1 MCRTIKRDEVSKREA
16 CPKIRAYLAILNR
29 HDGIIASLL
38 CVKFGDHK
46 QGYYSVHCAFTG
58 EESSPR
64 LSMSSKKQSEVDVRP
79 HDPARADKYS
89 SNLKPSHTP
98 QRSLTQLLIG
108 AVVFLAL
115 TFTVPLNAD
124 QANTA
129 YKHGV
134 HAESNNQ
141 YEQAYEFYS
150 KAHAL
155 KPQDAK
161 YFTAYARMRFYVSV
175 DEVHAGQQL
184 LDQGKLQEALQKFQR
199 AAEID
204 ETNFYAQAEARQI
217 TELLRKQAQ
226 RELPSAATRS
236 PLAQLAEDA
245 GGPVEL
251 GAISTTL
258 INLRLTE
265 SSTLVYKT
273 IGKLAGVTVL
283 FDSDYK
289 PQKISIELN
298 DVTLR
303 EAFDMVASQSKT
315 FWQATSANTILVA
328 ADTPTKRK
336 EVQTTVM
343 KTFYMRNVATAADL
357 QEAANTL
364 KGILDITRVQLIP
377 TQNAMILRGTPDQ
390 MVLAEKL
397 LEDIDKPKS
406 EVEIDI
412 AVLSVSRSKMLTLGA
427 VPPTSVTVS
436 MSSPSTTT
444 TTSVTTG
451 SGNSATGTT
460 TSGGGGISLNDLRYL
475 NGTNFFISV
484 PSYTLTALAGD
495 SNTKVLQKPQL
506 WALDNE
512 KATLKVGDR
521 IPIATGSF
529 GASGGTQGYGAL
541 VKTQFQYIDVGVN
554 IDITPHIHSDREVT
568 LKMTLEISSVTG
580 TQNIGGIN
588 QPTIGQRRIDLE
600 SRLRDGEVN
609 LVGGILDD
617 TETQSLSGY
626 PLLSKVPILKY
637 FFAQE
642 AKQRNEDEIIFAI
655 TPHIVRAQELTD
667 QNLRLVDLGAGG
679 SVSVRHTDP
688 RKVPAATT
696 PSTPEAGPPQSGRTP
711 ATGQHEA
718 VPANAAPQHP
728 PIVPGAT
735 GTGNPTQPPKSSP
748 PNSPVQPPNPHP
760 VPPPTDGSSQTHAP
774 T

>member
-1 MCRTIKRDEVSKREA
+1 
-16 CPKIRAYLAILNR
+16 
-29 HDGIIASLL
+29 
-38 CVKFGDHK
+38 
-46 QGYYSVHCAFTG
+46 
-58 EESSPR
+58 
-64 LSMSSKKQSEVDVRP
+64 MSSYRRFEVGVRP
-79 HDPARADKYS
+79 HNLARVEMTS
-89 SNLKPSHTP
+89 SNLHSNHASE
-98 QRSLTQLLIG
+98 RSKRQLLAG
-108 AVVFLAL
+108 VVVFFAL
-115 TFTVPLNAD
+115 TLSLPVNAD
-124 QANTA
+124 QASSA
-129 YKHGV
+129 YNHGV
-134 HAESNNQ
+134 RAESNNQ
-141 YEQAYEFYS
+141 YEQAYDFYG
-150 KAHAL
+150 KAHSL

-161 YFTAYARMRFYVSV
+161 YFTAYARMRFYVAV

-184 LDQGKLQEALQKFQR
+184 LDQGKLQEALQKFQH
-199 AAEID
+199 AAEVD
-204 ETNFYAQAEARQI
+204 ETNFYAQAQARQI
-217 TELLRKQAQ
+217 EEWLRKQAQ
-226 RELPSAATRS
+226 REQASAAVKS
-236 PLAQLAEDA
+236 PLAKLAEDA
-245 GGPVEL
+245 GGPIEL

-273 IGKLAGVTVL
+273 IGKLAGVNVL
-283 FDSDYK
+283 FDTDYK
-289 PQKISIELN
+289 SQKISIELN

-303 EAFDMVASQSKT
+303 EALDMVAVQSKT
-315 FWQATSANTILVA
+315 FWQATSSNTILVA
-328 ADTPTKRK
+328 ADTPAKRK
-336 EVQTTVM
+336 EIQTTVM
-343 KTFYMRNVATAADL
+343 KAFYLRNVATPAEL

-427 VPPTSVTVS
+427 VPPTSVTIS
-436 MSSPSTTT
+436 TTTPSTTT
-444 TTSVTTG
+444 TVTTG
-451 SGNSATGTT
+451 SGNTATGS
-460 TSGGGGISLNDLRYL
+460 TSSGSGISLNDLRYL
-475 NGTNFFISV
+475 NGTNFFVTI
-484 PSYTLTALAGD
+484 PPYTLTALAGD

-541 VKTQFQYIDVGVN
+541 VNTQFQYIDVGVN

-617 TETQSLSGY
+617 TETQSLSGF

-642 AKQRNEDEIIFAI
+642 DKQRNEDEIIFAI

-679 SVSVRHTDP
+679 SVAVRHTDP

-696 PSTPEAGPPQSGRTP
+696 PSTPEAGPAQSGRTP

-718 VPANAAPQHP
+718 VPPAAAPQIPAKP

-735 GTGNPTQPPKSSP
+735 GTSNPTDPPKSS
-748 PNSPVQPPNPHP
+748 SPKSSVQPLDPHT
-760 VPPPTDGSSQTHAP
+760 VPRSNEGSSQTHAP

>member
-1 MCRTIKRDEVSKREA
+1 
-16 CPKIRAYLAILNR
+16 
-29 HDGIIASLL
+29 
-38 CVKFGDHK
+38 
-46 QGYYSVHCAFTG
+46 
-58 EESSPR
+58 
-64 LSMSSKKQSEVDVRP
+64 
-79 HDPARADKYS
+79 
-89 SNLKPSHTP
+89 
-98 QRSLTQLLIG
+98 
-108 AVVFLAL
+108 
-115 TFTVPLNAD
+115 
-124 QANTA
+124 
-129 YKHGV
+129 
-134 HAESNNQ
+134 
-141 YEQAYEFYS
+141 
-150 KAHAL
+150 
-155 KPQDAK
+155 
-161 YFTAYARMRFYVSV
+161 
-175 DEVHAGQQL
+175 
-184 LDQGKLQEALQKFQR
+184 
-199 AAEID
+199 
-204 ETNFYAQAEARQI
+204 
-217 TELLRKQAQ
+217 LLRKQAQ
-226 RELPSAATRS
+226 REQLSTTMQS
-236 PLAQLAEDA
+236 PLAKAAEDA
-245 GGPVEL
+245 GGPIEL

-258 INLRLTE
+258 INLRLSE
-265 SSTLVYKT
+265 NSTLVYKT
-273 IGKLAGVTVL
+273 IGKLAGVNVL

-303 EAFDMVASQSKT
+303 EAFDMVAAQSKT
-315 FWQATSANTILVA
+315 FWQATSTNTILVA

-336 EVQTTVM
+336 EIQTTVM
-343 KTFYMRNVATAADL
+343 KAFYLRNVSTPAEL

-364 KGILDITRVQLIP
+364 KGILDITRIQLIP

-412 AVLSVSRSKMLTLGA
+412 AVLSVSRSKLLTLGA
-427 VPPTSVTVS
+427 VPPTSVNINLT
-436 MSSPSTTT
+436 SPSTSTATT
-444 TTSVTTG
+444 VTTG

-460 TSGGGGISLNDLRYL
+460 TSGGGFSLNDLRNL
-475 NGTNFFISV
+475 NATNIVVSIPPYSF
-484 PSYTLTALAGD
+484 TALAGD
-495 SNTKVLQKPQL
+495 SDTKVLQKPQL

-541 VKTQFQYIDVGVN
+541 VNTQFQYIDVGVN

-626 PLLSKVPILKY
+626 PLLSKIPILKY

-642 AKQRNEDEIIFAI
+642 AKQKQEDEIVFAI
-655 TPHIVRAQELTD
+655 TPHIVRSQELTD
-667 QNLRLVDLGAGG
+667 QNLRLVDLGAGS

-688 RKVPAATT
+688 RKVPTASTPAA
-696 PSTPEAGPPQSGRTP
+696 PEAGSSQSGP
-711 ATGQHEA
+711 ASAADQHQTGPA
-718 VPANAAPQHP
+718 VASPPNPTHS
-728 PIVPGAT
+728 PIVPGAP
-735 GTGNPTQPPKSSP
+735 GTSSP
-748 PNSPVQPPNPHP
+748 TGPARSSTPNSPGQPANLHTATTP
-760 VPPPTDGSSQTHAP
+760 VDGSSQTRAP

>member
-1 MCRTIKRDEVSKREA
+1 
-16 CPKIRAYLAILNR
+16 
-29 HDGIIASLL
+29 
-38 CVKFGDHK
+38 
-46 QGYYSVHCAFTG
+46 
-58 EESSPR
+58 
-64 LSMSSKKQSEVDVRP
+64 
-79 HDPARADKYS
+79 
-89 SNLKPSHTP
+89 
-98 QRSLTQLLIG
+98 
-108 AVVFLAL
+108 
-115 TFTVPLNAD
+115 
-124 QANTA
+124 
-129 YKHGV
+129 
-134 HAESNNQ
+134 
-141 YEQAYEFYS
+141 
-150 KAHAL
+150 
-155 KPQDAK
+155 
-161 YFTAYARMRFYVSV
+161 MRFYVSV
-175 DEVHAGQQL
+175 EDVRSGQQL
-184 LDQGKLQEALQKFQR
+184 LDAGKLQEALQKFQR

-204 ETNFYAQAEARQI
+204 ETNFFAQAQARQI
-217 TELLRKQAQ
+217 TDLLRKQAQ
-226 RELPSAATRS
+226 REQPGAAVRS
-236 PLAQLAEDA
+236 PLAKLAEDA
-245 GGPVEL
+245 GGPIEL
-251 GAISTTL
+251 GAISSTL
-258 INLRLTE
+258 INLRLSE

-273 IGKLAGVTVL
+273 IGKLAGVNVL

-303 EAFDMVASQSKT
+303 EAFDMVAVQSKT
-315 FWQATSANTILVA
+315 FWQATSTNTILVA

-336 EVQTTVM
+336 EIQTTVM
-343 KTFYMRNVATAADL
+343 KVFYLRNVATPAEL

-377 TQNAMILRGTPDQ
+377 AQNAMILRGTPDQ

-427 VPPTSVTVS
+427 VPPTSLSVS
-436 MSSPSTTT
+436 MTSPSVPTTT
-444 TTSVTTG
+444 TTVTTG
-451 SGNSATGTT
+451 AGNTATGTT
-460 TSGGGGISLNDLRYL
+460 SSGSGGITLNDFRYL
-475 NGTNFFISV
+475 NGTNFVVSI
-484 PSYTLTALAGD
+484 PPYTFTALAGD

-529 GASGGTQGYGAL
+529 GTSGGTQGFGAL
-541 VKTQFQYIDVGVN
+541 VNTQFQYIDVGVN

-626 PLLSKVPILKY
+626 PLLSKIPVLKY

-642 AKQRNEDEIIFAI
+642 DKQRNEDEIIFAI
-655 TPHIVRAQELTD
+655 TPHIVRSQELTD

-696 PSTPEAGPPQSGRTP
+696 PAAPDAGSSQNGRAPATDQHGTAPAAASPQNSPQS
-711 ATGQHEA
+711 
-718 VPANAAPQHP
+718 
-728 PIVPGAT
+728 PIVPGAPRT
-735 GTGNPTQPPKSSP
+735 SSP
-748 PNSPVQPPNPHP
+748 PEPAKSSSPSSSVRPANPQTTPLP
-760 VPPPTDGSSQTHAP
+760 VDGSLQTHAP

>member
-1 MCRTIKRDEVSKREA
+1 MGFYRRFEV
-16 CPKIRAYLAILNR
+16 
-29 HDGIIASLL
+29 G
-38 CVKFGDHK
+38 
-46 QGYYSVHCAFTG
+46 
-58 EESSPR
+58 
-64 LSMSSKKQSEVDVRP
+64 VRP
-79 HDPARADKYS
+79 HNLARVEMTS
-89 SNLKPSHTP
+89 SNLHSNQAP
-98 QRSLTQLLIG
+98 QRAKSELLAGVVVLLVLTLSLP
-108 AVVFLAL
+108 A
-115 TFTVPLNAD
+115 NAD
-124 QANTA
+124 QASSA
-129 YKHGV
+129 YNHGV
-134 HAESNNQ
+134 RAESNNQ
-141 YEQAYEFYS
+141 YEQAYDFYS
-150 KAHAL
+150 KAHSL

-161 YFTAYARMRFYVSV
+161 YFTAYARMRFYVAV

-184 LDQGKLQEALQKFQR
+184 LAQGKLQEALQKFQH

-204 ETNFYAQAEARQI
+204 ETNFYAQAQARQI
-217 TELLRKQAQ
+217 EEWLRKQAQ
-226 RELPSAATRS
+226 REQSSAVVKS
-236 PLAQLAEDA
+236 PLAKLAEDA
-245 GGPVEL
+245 GGPIEL

-273 IGKLAGVTVL
+273 IGKLAGINVL
-283 FDSDYK
+283 FDTDYK
-289 PQKISIELN
+289 SQKISIELN

-303 EAFDMVASQSKT
+303 EALDMVAVQSKT
-315 FWQATSANTILVA
+315 FWQATSSNTILVA
-328 ADTPTKRK
+328 ADTPAKRK
-336 EVQTTVM
+336 EIQTTVM
-343 KTFYMRNVATAADL
+343 KAFYLRNVATPAEL

-364 KGILDITRVQLIP
+364 KGILDVTRVQLIP

-427 VPPTSVTVS
+427 VPPTSVTITTT
-436 MSSPSTTT
+436 SPSTTT
-444 TTSVTTG
+444 TVTTG
-451 SGNSATGTT
+451 SGNTATGS
-460 TSGGGGISLNDLRYL
+460 TSSGGGISLNDLRYL
-475 NGTNFFISV
+475 NGTNFFITI
-484 PSYTLTALAGD
+484 PPYTLTALAGD

-541 VKTQFQYIDVGVN
+541 VNTQFQYIDVGVN

-696 PSTPEAGPPQSGRTP
+696 PSTPEAGPGQSGRTP
-711 ATGQHEA
+711 AAGQHEG
-718 VPANAAPQHP
+718 VPSIAAPQTPPHP

-735 GTGNPTQPPKSSP
+735 GTSNPTEPPKSSS
-748 PNSPVQPPNPHP
+748 PNSAVQPLNPHP

>member
-1 MCRTIKRDEVSKREA
+1 
-16 CPKIRAYLAILNR
+16 
-29 HDGIIASLL
+29 
-38 CVKFGDHK
+38 
-46 QGYYSVHCAFTG
+46 
-58 EESSPR
+58 
-64 LSMSSKKQSEVDVRP
+64 MSSKKQSEVDVRP

-273 IGKLAGVTVL
+273 IGKLAGVNVL

-541 VKTQFQYIDVGVN
+541 VNTQFQYIDVGVN

-626 PLLSKVPILKY
+626 PLLSKLPILKY

-642 AKQRNEDEIIFAI
+642 DKQKNEDEIIFAI
-655 TPHIVRAQELTD
+655 TPHIIRSQELTD

-679 SVSVRHTDP
+679 SVSVRHADT
-688 RKVPAATT
+688 RKAPAATT
-696 PSTPEAGPPQSGRTP
+696 QTGPEGASSPGSRTP
-711 ATGQHEA
+711 ATGQHDA
-718 VPANAAPQHP
+718 VPTAPSPQTP
-728 PIVPGAT
+728 AQTPTTPGST
-735 GTGNPTQPPKSSP
+735 GTTNPVVPPPKSSS
-748 PNSPVQPPNPHP
+748 PNSLVQPPKNPTTVTP
-760 VPPPTDGSSQTHAP
+760 SVDGASQNHAP

>member
-1 MCRTIKRDEVSKREA
+1 
-16 CPKIRAYLAILNR
+16 
-29 HDGIIASLL
+29 
-38 CVKFGDHK
+38 
-46 QGYYSVHCAFTG
+46 
-58 EESSPR
+58 
-64 LSMSSKKQSEVDVRP
+64 MSSQRRLEVGMRLQNLG
-79 HDPARADKYS
+79 RADMIS
-89 SNLKPSHTP
+89 SDSHSIHAP
-98 QRSLTQLLIG
+98 ERYRKQLHICV
-108 AVVFLAL
+108 VVFLVL
-115 TFTVPLNAD
+115 TLTVPVSAD

-134 HAESNNQ
+134 RAESNNQ
-141 YEQAYEFYS
+141 YEQAYDFYS
-150 KAHAL
+150 TAHTL
-155 KPQDAK
+155 KPKDPK
-161 YFTAYARMRFYVSV
+161 YFAAYARMRFYVAV

-184 LDQGKLQEALQKFQR
+184 LDQGKLQEALQKFQH

-204 ETNFYAQAEARQI
+204 ETNFYAQAQARQI
-217 TELLRKQAQ
+217 EEWLRKQAQ
-226 RELPSAATRS
+226 RQQPGTVTRS
-236 PLAQLAEDA
+236 PLAQQAEDA

-273 IGKLAGVTVL
+273 IGKLAGVNVL

-303 EAFDMVASQSKT
+303 EALDMVAVQSKT

-328 ADTPTKRK
+328 ADTPAKRK
-336 EVQTTVM
+336 EIQTTVM
-343 KTFYMRNVATAADL
+343 KAFYLRNVATAAEL

-427 VPPTSVTVS
+427 VPPTSVSIT
-436 MSSPSTTT
+436 MTSPSTTT

-451 SGNSATGTT
+451 SGNNATGTT
-460 TSGGGGISLNDLRYL
+460 TTGGGGISLNDFRYL
-475 NGTNFFISV
+475 NGTNFIVTIPPYSF
-484 PSYTLTALAGD
+484 TALAGD

-541 VKTQFQYIDVGVN
+541 VNTQFQYIDVGVN
-554 IDITPHIHSDREVT
+554 IDVTPHIHSDREVT

-626 PLLSKVPILKY
+626 PLLSKIPILKY

-642 AKQRNEDEIIFAI
+642 DKQKNEDEIIFAI
-655 TPHIVRAQELTD
+655 TPHIIRAQELTD
-667 QNLRLVDLGAGG
+667 QNLRLVDLGPGS

-696 PSTPEAGPPQSGRTP
+696 PATPEAGPAQSGRTP

-718 VPANAAPQHP
+718 VPAVAAPQVPPRP

-735 GTGNPTQPPKSSP
+735 GTSNPTDPPKSSS
-748 PNSPVQPPNPHP
+748 PNSSVQPPDPHTVTP
-760 VPPPTDGSSQTHAP
+760 SNDGSSQTHAP

>member
-38 CVKFGDHK
+38 CVKCGAHK
-46 QGYYSVHCAFTG
+46 QVYYYVHCAFHG

-273 IGKLAGVTVL
+273 IGKLAGINVL
-283 FDSDYK
+283 FDTDYK

-298 DVTLR
+298 DVNFG
-303 EAFDMVASQSKT
+303 EAFDMVASQSKP

-427 VPPTSVTVS
+427 VPPTSVTITTT
-436 MSSPSTTT
+436 SPSTTT
-444 TTSVTTG
+444 TVTTG
-451 SGNSATGTT
+451 SGNTATGS
-460 TSGGGGISLNDLRYL
+460 TSSGGGISLNDLRYL
-475 NGTNFFISV
+475 NGTNFFVTI
-484 PSYTLTALAGD
+484 PPYTLTALAGD

-541 VKTQFQYIDVGVN
+541 VNTQFTYIEVGVN

-588 QPTIGQRRIDLE
+588 QPTIGQRRVDLE
-600 SRLRDGEVN
+600 SRLMDGEVN
-609 LVGGILDD
+609 LVGGILED
-617 TETQSLSGY
+617 TESKSLSGY
-626 PLLSKVPILKY
+626 PGLLKLPVLKY
-637 FFAQE
+637 LFAQE
-642 AKQRNEDEIIFAI
+642 DRQRQENEIIFAI
-655 TPHIVRAQELTD
+655 MPHIVRA
-667 QNLRLVDLGAGG
+667 
-679 SVSVRHTDP
+679 
-688 RKVPAATT
+688 
-696 PSTPEAGPPQSGRTP
+696 
-711 ATGQHEA
+711 
-718 VPANAAPQHP
+718 
-728 PIVPGAT
+728 
-735 GTGNPTQPPKSSP
+735 
-748 PNSPVQPPNPHP
+748 
-760 VPPPTDGSSQTHAP
+760 
-774 T
+774 

>member
-1 MCRTIKRDEVSKREA
+1 MGFYRRFEV
-16 CPKIRAYLAILNR
+16 
-29 HDGIIASLL
+29 G
-38 CVKFGDHK
+38 
-46 QGYYSVHCAFTG
+46 
-58 EESSPR
+58 
-64 LSMSSKKQSEVDVRP
+64 VRP
-79 HDPARADKYS
+79 HNLARVEMTS
-89 SNLKPSHTP
+89 SNLHSNQAP
-98 QRSLTQLLIG
+98 QRAKSELLAGVVVLLVLTLSLP
-108 AVVFLAL
+108 A
-115 TFTVPLNAD
+115 NAD
-124 QANTA
+124 QASSA
-129 YKHGV
+129 YNHGV
-134 HAESNNQ
+134 RAESNNQ
-141 YEQAYEFYS
+141 YEQAYDFYS
-150 KAHAL
+150 KAHSL

-161 YFTAYARMRFYVSV
+161 YFTAYARMRFYVAV

-184 LDQGKLQEALQKFQR
+184 LAQGKLQEALQKFQH

-204 ETNFYAQAEARQI
+204 ETNFYAQAQARQI
-217 TELLRKQAQ
+217 EEWLRKQAQ
-226 RELPSAATRS
+226 REQSSAVVKS
-236 PLAQLAEDA
+236 PLAKLAEDA
-245 GGPVEL
+245 GGPIEL

-273 IGKLAGVTVL
+273 IGKLAGINVL
-283 FDSDYK
+283 FDTDYK
-289 PQKISIELN
+289 SQKITIELN

-303 EAFDMVASQSKT
+303 EALDMVAVQSKT
-315 FWQATSANTILVA
+315 FWQATSSNTILVA
-328 ADTPTKRK
+328 ADTPAKRK
-336 EVQTTVM
+336 EIQTTVM
-343 KTFYMRNVATAADL
+343 KAFYLRNVATPAEL

-364 KGILDITRVQLIP
+364 KGILDVTRVQLIP

-427 VPPTSVTVS
+427 VPPTSVTITTT
-436 MSSPSTTT
+436 SPSTTT
-444 TTSVTTG
+444 TVTTG
-451 SGNSATGTT
+451 SGNTATGS
-460 TSGGGGISLNDLRYL
+460 TSSGGGISLNDLRYL
-475 NGTNFFISV
+475 NGTNFFITI
-484 PSYTLTALAGD
+484 PPYTLTALAGD

-541 VKTQFQYIDVGVN
+541 VNTQFQYIDVGVN

-696 PSTPEAGPPQSGRTP
+696 PSTPEAGPGQSGRTP

-718 VPANAAPQHP
+718 VPAVAAPQTPPHP

-735 GTGNPTQPPKSSP
+735 GTSNPTEPPKSS
-748 PNSPVQPPNPHP
+748 SPHSSVQPLNPHS
-760 VPPPTDGSSQTHAP
+760 VPPPSDGSSQTHAP

>member
-1 MCRTIKRDEVSKREA
+1 
-16 CPKIRAYLAILNR
+16 
-29 HDGIIASLL
+29 
-38 CVKFGDHK
+38 
-46 QGYYSVHCAFTG
+46 
-58 EESSPR
+58 
-64 LSMSSKKQSEVDVRP
+64 
-79 HDPARADKYS
+79 
-89 SNLKPSHTP
+89 
-98 QRSLTQLLIG
+98 
-108 AVVFLAL
+108 
-115 TFTVPLNAD
+115 
-124 QANTA
+124 
-129 YKHGV
+129 
-134 HAESNNQ
+134 
-141 YEQAYEFYS
+141 
-150 KAHAL
+150 
-155 KPQDAK
+155 
-161 YFTAYARMRFYVSV
+161 MRFYVAAEDVRS
-175 DEVHAGQQL
+175 GQQL
-184 LDQGKLQEALQKFQR
+184 LDAGKLQEAMKKFQR

-204 ETNFYAQAEARQI
+204 ETNFFAQAQARQI
-217 TELLRKQAQ
+217 ADLIRKQVQ
-226 RELPSAATRS
+226 REQISAVMQS
-236 PLAQLAEDA
+236 PLAKAAEDA
-245 GGPVEL
+245 GGPIEL

-258 INLRLTE
+258 INLRLSE
-265 SSTLVYKT
+265 NSTLVYKT
-273 IGKLAGVTVL
+273 IGKLAGVNVL

-303 EAFDMVASQSKT
+303 EAFDMVAAQSKT
-315 FWQATSANTILVA
+315 FWQATSTNTILVA

-336 EVQTTVM
+336 EIQTTVM
-343 KTFYMRNVATAADL
+343 KAFYLRNVSTPAEL

-427 VPPTSVTVS
+427 VPPTSVNINLTN
-436 MSSPSTTT
+436 PSTST

-460 TSGGGGISLNDLRYL
+460 TTGGGFSLNDLRNL
-475 NGTNFFISV
+475 NATNIVVSIPPYSF
-484 PSYTLTALAGD
+484 TALTGD

-541 VKTQFQYIDVGVN
+541 VNTQFQYIDVGVN

-626 PLLSKVPILKY
+626 PLLSKIPILKY

-642 AKQRNEDEIIFAI
+642 AKQRQEDEIVFAI
-655 TPHIVRAQELTD
+655 TPHIVRSQELTD
-667 QNLRLVDLGAGG
+667 QNLRLVDLGAGS

-688 RKVPAATT
+688 RKVPTAATT
-696 PSTPEAGPPQSGRTP
+696 AAPEAGSSQSGLASP
-711 ATGQHEA
+711 ADQHQTIPA
-718 VPANAAPQHP
+718 VASPTNPARS
-728 PIVPGAT
+728 PIVPAASGTSSPT
-735 GTGNPTQPPKSSP
+735 GPPKSSA
-748 PNSPVQPPNPHP
+748 PNSPGQPANPRTAATP
-760 VPPPTDGSSQTHAP
+760 VDGSSQTHAP

>member
-1 MCRTIKRDEVSKREA
+1 MNPRRRINLSIWLHDRPYRE
-16 CPKIRAYLAILNR
+16 
-29 HDGIIASLL
+29 
-38 CVKFGDHK
+38 
-46 QGYYSVHCAFTG
+46 TT
-58 EESSPR
+58 SSGSDWNSAERSARR
-64 LSMSSKKQSEVDVRP
+64 LSI
-79 HDPARADKYS
+79 
-89 SNLKPSHTP
+89 
-98 QRSLTQLLIG
+98 SLAALLI
-108 AVVFLAL
+108 VAL
-115 TFTVPLNAD
+115 SLPLRAD
-124 QANTA
+124 QASAA
-129 YKHGV
+129 YKRGV
-134 HAESNNQ
+134 HAESHNQ
-141 YEQAYEFYS
+141 YEQAYDAYNT
-150 KAHAL
+150 AHSL
-155 KPQDAK
+155 KPLDPK
-161 YFTAYARMRFYVSV
+161 YFTAYSRMRFYVAAEDVRS
-175 DEVHAGQQL
+175 GQQL
-184 LDQGKLQEALQKFQR
+184 LDAGKLQEALKKFQR

-204 ETNFYAQAEARQI
+204 ETNFFAQAQARQI
-217 TELLRKQAQ
+217 ADLLRKQAQ
-226 RELPSAATRS
+226 REQLSTTMQS
-236 PLAQLAEDA
+236 PLAKAAEDA
-245 GGPVEL
+245 GGPIEL

-258 INLRLTE
+258 INLRLSE
-265 SSTLVYKT
+265 NSTLVYKT
-273 IGKLAGVTVL
+273 IGKLAGVNVL

-303 EAFDMVASQSKT
+303 EAFDMVAAQSKT
-315 FWQATSANTILVA
+315 FWQATSTNTILVA

-336 EVQTTVM
+336 EIQTTVM
-343 KTFYMRNVATAADL
+343 KAFYLRNVSTPAEL

-364 KGILDITRVQLIP
+364 KGILDITRIQLIP

-412 AVLSVSRSKMLTLGA
+412 AVLSVSRSKLLTLGA
-427 VPPTSVTVS
+427 VPPTSVNINLT
-436 MSSPSTTT
+436 SPSTSTATT
-444 TTSVTTG
+444 VTTG

-460 TSGGGGISLNDLRYL
+460 TSGGGFSLNDLRNL
-475 NGTNFFISV
+475 NATNIVVSIPPYSF
-484 PSYTLTALAGD
+484 TALAGD
-495 SNTKVLQKPQL
+495 SDTKVLQKPQL

-541 VKTQFQYIDVGVN
+541 VNTQFQYIDVGVN

-626 PLLSKVPILKY
+626 PLLSKIPILKY

-642 AKQRNEDEIIFAI
+642 AKQKQEDEIVFAI
-655 TPHIVRAQELTD
+655 TPHIVRSQELTD
-667 QNLRLVDLGAGG
+667 QNLRLVDLGAGS

-688 RKVPAATT
+688 RKVPTASTPAA
-696 PSTPEAGPPQSGRTP
+696 PEAGSSQSGP
-711 ATGQHEA
+711 ASAADQHQTGPA
-718 VPANAAPQHP
+718 VASPPNPTHS
-728 PIVPGAT
+728 PIVPGAP
-735 GTGNPTQPPKSSP
+735 GTSSP
-748 PNSPVQPPNPHP
+748 TGPARSSTPNSPGQPANLHTATTP
-760 VPPPTDGSSQTHAP
+760 VDGSSQTRAP